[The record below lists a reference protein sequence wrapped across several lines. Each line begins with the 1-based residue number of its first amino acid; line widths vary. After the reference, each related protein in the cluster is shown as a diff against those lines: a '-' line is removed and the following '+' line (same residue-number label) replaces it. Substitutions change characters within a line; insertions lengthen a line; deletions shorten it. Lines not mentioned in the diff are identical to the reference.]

1 MTPTQKQAAEQY
13 LVGKG
18 FAIGGAAQYGGFLG
32 MLSSIGVP
40 LAISLVKK
48 ILGKGLQTQPPH
60 PRPQRS
66 PLPPPPKGGGM
77 QMRPAPF
84 FGTWD
89 DYLKNKIK
97 FKDTPLSNIDLRK
110 WCDYLRIPIKGIF
123 SRDETKPLFHSPC
136 IINLDDFGSLGTHWV
151 CCWHAK
157 NGTYEYFDSFG
168 LPPPLEW
175 QKEMSMH
182 GIKHFFR
189 NDNQIQWEQSV
200 RCGYYCLLFLSQ
212 RNKGT
217 SFVDILKMFTDDVL
231 QNEHIVK
238 NYFS

>member
-1 MTPTQKQAAEQY
+1 MQ
-13 LVGKG
+13 
-18 FAIGGAAQYGGFLG
+18 IR
-32 MLSSIGVP
+32 
-40 LAISLVKK
+40 
-48 ILGKGLQTQPPH
+48 PP
-60 PRPQRS
+60 
-66 PLPPPPKGGGM
+66 
-77 QMRPAPF
+77 PF

-89 DYLKNKIK
+89 DYLKKKIK

-123 SRDETKPLFHSPC
+123 SRNETKPLFHSPC
-136 IINLDDFGSLGTHWV
+136 IINLDDFGRLGTHWV

-175 QKEMSMH
+175 EKEMSMH

-200 RCGYYCLLFLSQ
+200 RCGYYCLLFLNE

-217 SFVDILKMFTDDVL
+217 SFVDIMKMFTDDAL
-231 QNEHIVK
+231 QNEHIVE